1 MQGAVHFAAV
11 LLAAF
16 GLACASRVDVRIDQ
30 RKDLA
35 GLRTWNFLT
44 SRSGNVR
51 APDGDR
57 LVLDAALTRLVER
70 CLESRGF
77 ERVTQRPDFYVSYF
91 LEVQRQVVV
100 TAETP
105 AMESL
110 FSMNDSPSYEIQ
122 TTRRRVEIHE
132 QGRLT
137 IFVTDSDAQA
147 VVWRGGFEGRYLG
160 ALSPHLASAVANLL
174 GQLSEPVAAGGDRL
188 DAEAPAHADV
198 SAGCRAGI

>member
-1 MQGAVHFAAV
+1 MHGAVHFAAV
-11 LLAAF
+11 TLAAF

-35 GLRTWNFLT
+35 GFRTWNFLT
-44 SRSGNVR
+44 SHSANVR

-70 CLESRGF
+70 CLEERGF
-77 ERVTQRPDFYVSYF
+77 ERVTERPDFYVSYF
-91 LEVQRQVVV
+91 LEVWRQVVV

-110 FSMNDSPSYEIQ
+110 FSMNDSASYEIQ

-137 IFVTDSDAQA
+137 IFFTDSDAQA
-147 VVWRGGFEGRYLG
+147 VAWRGGFEGRFLG
-160 ALSPHLASAVANLL
+160 ALSPHLPSAVANLL
-174 GQLSEPVAAGGDRL
+174 GQLPEPVAAGGDRL

-198 SAGCRAGI
+198 SAECKAGI

>member
-1 MQGAVHFAAV
+1 MQRAVHFAAV

-16 GLACASRVDVRIDQ
+16 GVACASRVDVRIDQ
-30 RKDLA
+30 RKDFA
-35 GLRTWNFLT
+35 GLRTWDFLT

-57 LVLDAALTRLVER
+57 ILLNAAVTRLVER
-70 CLESRGF
+70 CLEARGF
-77 ERVTQRPDFYVSYF
+77 ERVTEQPDFYVSYF
-91 LEVQRQVVV
+91 LEVWRQVVV

-110 FSMNDSPSYEIQ
+110 FSMNDSASYEIQ

-137 IFVTDSDAQA
+137 IFVTDSGAQA
-147 VVWRGGFEGRYLG
+147 VVWRGGFEGRFLG
-160 ALSPHLASAVANLL
+160 ALSPHLPSAVANLL
-174 GQLSEPVAAGGDRL
+174 GQLPEPVVTDGDRL
-188 DAEAPAHADV
+188 DAEAPASADV
-198 SAGCRAGI
+198 SAECRAGI